1 MDNDL
6 FSATETLN
14 TAFKEVL
21 KSNEPKNKY
30 GMRAMFVRLKKAIE
44 QRNLTV
50 SEKLLLCYDFDEKDL
65 FASRDTKKRKFEDN
79 REKAIAAHNE
89 DKLLWDAF
97 RKLPKPE
104 RDRIWKEMGMDKMF
118 PLEEE
123 PLDNNT
129 TTPFEHNKNKGG
141 KNGK

>member
-30 GMRAMFVRLKKAIE
+30 GMRAMYARLKKAIE

-50 SEKLLLCYDFDEKDL
+50 AEKLLLCYNPDEKDL
-65 FASRDTKKRKFEDN
+65 FASRDTKNNKYERI
-79 REKAIAAHNE
+79 KAIHNE

-97 RKLPKPE
+97 RKLPKKE
-104 RDRIWKEMGMDKMF
+104 QDRIWKEIG
-118 PLEEE
+118 
-123 PLDNNT
+123 LDRVFSSKEGLLKNNT
-129 TTPFEHNKNKGG
+129 TTPFEHNKKKGG

>member
-14 TAFKEVL
+14 SAYKEVL
-21 KSNEPKNKY
+21 KNNKPRSKWGVG
-30 GMRAMFVRLKKAIE
+30 GMFTRLKEAIE

-50 SEKLLLCYDFDEKDL
+50 SEKLLLCYNFDEKDL
-65 FASRDTKKRKFEDN
+65 FTSRDIEKHKQEEN
-79 REKAIAAHNE
+79 REKAKALHE
-89 DKLLWDAF
+89 ESKLLWDTF
-97 RKLPKPE
+97 RKLPKEE

>member
-14 TAFKEVL
+14 NAYKEVL
-21 KSNEPKNKY
+21 KNNRPSNRW
-30 GMRAMFVRLKKAIE
+30 GMREMFARLKMAIE

-50 SEKLLLCYDFDEKDL
+50 SEKLLLCYNPDEKDL
-65 FASRDTKKRKFEDN
+65 FASRDTKNNKYEKI
-79 REKAIAAHNE
+79 KAIHNE

-97 RKLPKPE
+97 RKLPEKE
-104 RDRIWKEMGMDKMF
+104 QDRIWKEIGLDRMF
-118 PLEEE
+118 PKEDL
-123 PLDNNT
+123 LKNNT
-129 TTPFEHNKNKGG
+129 TMSFEHNKKKGG